1 MTWSS
6 IQNKGSGCITNH
18 TFLGLL
24 AKIKCIVSVLI
35 SLIFDRWGK
44 SDYGSLVPGF
54 SRVALVLD
62 CSLGWHTPSK
72 TNLKFIMF
80 AINQSKLDFFICLC
94 AHPRIGQHLGNW
106 HTEDASWTGRFKDD
120 RNGMNS
126 Y

>member
-44 SDYGSLVPGF
+44 SDYDSLVPGF

-80 AINQSKLDFFICLC
+80 AINQSKLDFFYMLMCTSKD
-94 AHPRIGQHLGNW
+94 R
-106 HTEDASWTGRFKDD
+106 TASRQLAYRSCVLDWTI
-120 RNGMNS
+120 
-126 Y
+126 